1 MPTAIVNHLNKKGF
15 DYIFPIFQELNNQQ
29 KDAKVLQEAAAVTQ
43 KENLGKPIAE
53 PKNDSEQTMS
63 KMSARDSL
71 KHTSLNPEK
80 EDGSVDVTATSYNSD
95 TDVDS
100 NFATDDIDEQALLE
114 TANRK
119 PKPERHSTCKGGAYV
134 EGLEKVEA
142 RNNNTNKIKGR
153 LKEKLHSKVSVDKL
167 EDKSSESSGPKTTKR
182 MQSKPDAKRAERR
195 KKLMS
200 NSLKQKGK
208 TVSGFESKANAEKMQ
223 MVESNRLIEVT
234 KIKCDYCEEISCD
247 GHAFKTH
254 MEEKHGY
261 FVPEYECRD
270 CYTAFNT
277 SRYIF
282 FSVK

>member
-1 MPTAIVNHLNKKGF
+1 MPTAIVNRLNKKGF
-15 DYIFPIFQELNNQQ
+15 DYIFPIFKELNNQQ
-29 KDAKVLQEAAAVTQ
+29 KDAKVLQETAAATQ
-43 KENLGKPIAE
+43 KEKLDKPIVE

-63 KMSARDSL
+63 KMSPRDSP
-71 KHTSLNPEK
+71 KPTILNLEK
-80 EDGSVDVTATSYNSD
+80 EDGSVDVTAASYSSD

-100 NFATDDIDEQALLE
+100 NFANDNIDEKAMLE
-114 TANRK
+114 TAKRK
-119 PKPERHSTCKGGAYV
+119 LKPERHSTCKGGAYV
-134 EGLEKVEA
+134 EALEKVEA
-142 RNNNTNKIKGR
+142 RNNNTNKIKSG

-167 EDKSSESSGPKTTKR
+167 EDNNSKSSGPKTTKR
-182 MQSKPDAKRAERR
+182 LQSKPDAKRTERR
-195 KKLMS
+195 KKLIS
-200 NSLKQKGK
+200 NSHKQKSK
-208 TVSGFESKANAEKMQ
+208 TANAFESKSKAEKMQ

-234 KIKCDYCEEISCD
+234 ERKCDFCEEISCD
-247 GHAFKTH
+247 SHALKTH